1 MGGTASQLRF
11 TAVVATVGLKV
22 GNGGRL
28 EGNVTIGNGVK
39 EVGRG
44 ANVVVIVGIIV
55 VVTGAIVVVST
66 VVVGNVSPG
75 DTVM

>member
-1 MGGTASQLRF
+1 M
-11 TAVVATVGLKV
+11 VGLKV

-28 EGNVTIGNGVK
+28 EGNVTMGNGVK
-39 EVGRG
+39 EVGSE

-55 VVTGAIVVVST
+55 VVTGAIVVV
-66 VVVGNVSPG
+66 GNVSPG